1 MRQTDGKDR
10 KDSAM
15 WVICG
20 TSQQQWRCKIC
31 MLNTGKD
38 CNDIARKIDAGPKTN
53 NTIEQQDNQTS
64 SADDDLWISNL

>member
-1 MRQTDGKDR
+1 
-10 KDSAM
+10 
-15 WVICG
+15 
-20 TSQQQWRCKIC
+20 